1 MQRASNTKYA
11 MLCILCLFMGY
22 ELTITTRLYVMDLAS
37 LFLGPLCFL
46 LTWKIGKGIFTYL
59 AFGIFCVLA
68 FVLFDTQ
75 GVLTP
80 YEILKGAARNLGY
93 VFSVVLGFFM
103 VSRLGLK
110 RGLLLILIISVSF
123 SLYNLFVHQIFGY
136 SIRQSLKYGGG
147 YYALNSLTLLSP
159 NHLISCV
166 FYAVLF
172 PFLGVYYHYRGI
184 ILMGIV
190 TGILPIL
197 ALLRR
202 RKNPTLTV
210 LILGI
215 AVLASSFLVYKYLQY
230 QSEIKGTTI
239 RDTASTETRFNMGLD
254 ALEQFRESP
263 IVGNGSYSQSFRHFD
278 ALDSSYFT
286 GVHSVFLQLLA
297 EYGIL
302 GGLFSIVYFIG
313 PIGLLFI
320 RRLGIIFNKDFL
332 GRFIYPFTFLL
343 VHAGYSFFLSPFTGF
358 WRNTFGLTVG
368 ASLAI
373 LYHEDS
379 IHYQLPRHWRGRDT
393 LEGNV
398 CLPSRKE

>member
-1 MQRASNTKYA
+1 MQRVNNIKYA

-22 ELTITTRLYVMDLAS
+22 ELTITTRLYVMDLVS

-46 LTWKIGKGIFTYL
+46 FTWKIGREIFIYL
-59 AFGIFCVLA
+59 AFGIFCVLIFA
-68 FVLFDTQ
+68 LFDTQ
-75 GVLTP
+75 GEPTP
-80 YEILKGAARNLGY
+80 YEVLKGAARNLGY
-93 VFSVVLGFFM
+93 VFSIVIGFFM

-110 RGLLLILIISVSF
+110 KGLFLILIISLSF

-159 NHLISCV
+159 NHLVSCV
-166 FYAVLF
+166 LYAVIF

-197 ALLRR
+197 WRLQRRMNPAL
-202 RKNPTLTV
+202 TA
-210 LILGI
+210 LILGT
-215 AVLASSFLVYKYLQY
+215 AVVASSLLVYNYLQY
-230 QSEIKGTTI
+230 RSEMNGTII
-239 RDTASTETRFNMGLD
+239 RDTASTETRYDMVLD
-254 ALEQFRESP
+254 AVEQFRESP
-263 IVGNGSYSQSFRHFD
+263 LIGNGSYSQSFRHFD

-320 RRLGIIFNKDFL
+320 RRLRIIFSKEYL

-343 VHAGYSFFLSPFTGF
+343 VHSGYSFFFSPFTGF
-358 WRNTFGLTVG
+358 WRNIFGLTVG
-368 ASLAI
+368 ACLAI
-373 LYHEDS
+373 LYNEDP
-379 IHYQLPRHWRGRDT
+379 IYNQFPRHRRGRDT
-393 LEGNV
+393 LEGNIQ
-398 CLPSRKE
+398 LPGRKE